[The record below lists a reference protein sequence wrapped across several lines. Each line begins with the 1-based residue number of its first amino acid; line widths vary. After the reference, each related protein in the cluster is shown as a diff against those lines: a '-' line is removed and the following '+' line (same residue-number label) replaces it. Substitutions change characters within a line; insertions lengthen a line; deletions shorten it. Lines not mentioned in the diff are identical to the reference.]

1 MMIRD
6 SRYRF
11 TLCLILFM
19 IFQVIQANV
28 ISAGETPCLFYEIPD
43 SKQDKNLRQST
54 NNDRMRVAVD
64 FSLIE
69 PAGRQRKKISAPLPG
84 RKVILEKDT
93 LEQRENGDY
102 TWFGKVHGKR
112 LSTVVMTVADGYL
125 YGHIEINGETYSIGP
140 ESGNYLVVK
149 EDYSKALPM
158 CDGGKV
164 PEIKNKKTQA
174 KRAGSVQVDS
184 GEEID
189 VLVLYTKQLKKEYGS
204 KLKAKIQS
212 FIDIGNRGFKNSD
225 VNTRLRLVHT
235 ELYKD
240 KSAKE
245 SANISDA
252 LYYITDAPAVK
263 EIRDNY
269 KADLVCLMRYYRG
282 GESCGTGWMMNWVN
296 SYFEKYGFSVV
307 EVKDFTN
314 GLYCDSRTF
323 IHELGHNFGCNHD
336 RPHASS
342 SGAFLY
348 SYGYSYKKQFGT
360 IMSYVRPNITYFSNP
375 NKKYKGHT
383 IGKPESSSKAAYNA
397 LTINNTKETVSN
409 FRVRN
414 AGE

>member
-6 SRYRF
+6 PRYRF

-19 IFQVIQANV
+19 IFQVIQADV

-84 RKVILEKDT
+84 QKVILEKDT

-174 KRAGSVQVDS
+174 KRAGSLQADS

-189 VLVLYTKQLKKEYGS
+189 VLVLYTKQMKKKFGK
-204 KLKAKIQS
+204 KLKAQIQN
-212 FIDIGNRGFKNSD
+212 FVDIANSGYKNSD
-225 VNTRLRLVHT
+225 VNLKLRLAHS

-240 KSAKE
+240 AK
-245 SANISDA
+245 ANENVDISEA
-252 LYYITDAPAVK
+252 LYYFYADPAVN

-269 KADLVCLMRYYRG
+269 KADLVCLMRVYHDG
-282 GESCGTGWMMNWVN
+282 ASCGTGFMMLGLENYYSTW
-296 SYFEKYGFSVV
+296 GFSVV
-307 EVKDFTN
+307 EVRNYTQ
-314 GLYCDSRTF
+314 GLYCDKRTF
-323 IHELGHNFGCNHD
+323 VHELGHNMGCQHD
-336 RPHASS
+336 RPNATSAGIFS
-342 SGAFLY
+342 Y

-375 NKKYKGHT
+375 NKKYNGHT
-383 IGKPESSSKAAYNA
+383 IGKPESSSKSAYNA
-397 LTINNTKETVSN
+397 LTIKNTKETVAN
-409 FRVRN
+409 YRLRN
-414 AGE
+414 SAE